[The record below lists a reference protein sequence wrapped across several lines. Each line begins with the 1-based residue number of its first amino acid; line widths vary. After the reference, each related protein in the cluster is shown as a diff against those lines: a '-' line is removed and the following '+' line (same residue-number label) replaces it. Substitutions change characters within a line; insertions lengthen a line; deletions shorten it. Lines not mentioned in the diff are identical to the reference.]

1 VNKLLHLRCVAVTA
15 APSMRH
21 YYQRHYYQMFSLD
34 TIIEQK
40 MKAKVEKSQN

>member
-1 VNKLLHLRCVAVTA
+1 VRGSYSRTLDETLLPKTLL
-15 APSMRH
+15 PD
-21 YYQRHYYQMFSLD
+21 YQMFSLD